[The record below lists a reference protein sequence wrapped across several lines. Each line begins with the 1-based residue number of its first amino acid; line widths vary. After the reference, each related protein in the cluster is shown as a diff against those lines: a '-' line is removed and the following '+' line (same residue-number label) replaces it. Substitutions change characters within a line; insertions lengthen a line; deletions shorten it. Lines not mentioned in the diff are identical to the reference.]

1 VLAATI
7 AASLLASGP
16 IPALAAPSHEQTA
29 ADRQRVDRAVSELE
43 AARQESARLDAE
55 VAKASAE
62 LDRILADQ
70 QQARERLG
78 SRAEAMYRSGDVS
91 FLSVLLDAES
101 FTDFASRWDLL
112 MWMNRQDAEDLE
124 TLERARKDTQE
135 AADSL
140 MALQAEQARAVDEA
154 TQRVA
159 QARADLAA
167 SEAALAA
174 YEARIAE
181 QSASSAASTPGL
193 TQSASTPQVSGSGA
207 WQTGVA
213 SHYGRWFTGRGAS
226 GAEIGPYTMM
236 VAHKTLPFGTLVEF
250 EYNGKR
256 AVASV
261 QDRGPFTAGRMWD
274 LGPGVVRAL
283 GFNGVHEVRYR
294 VID

>member
-1 VLAATI
+1 
-7 AASLLASGP
+7 
-16 IPALAAPSHEQTA
+16 
-29 ADRQRVDRAVSELE
+29 VDQAVAELE
-43 AARQESARLDAE
+43 TARQESARLDAE

-62 LDRILADQ
+62 LDRILAGQ

-101 FTDFASRWDLL
+101 FADFASRWDLL
-112 MWMNRQDAEDLE
+112 TWMNRQDAEDLE

-181 QSASSAASTPGL
+181 QSASSSSSSSASTPGL
-193 TQSASTPQVSGSGA
+193 TQSASTPHVSGSGA

-226 GAEIGPYTMM
+226 GAEIGPYSMM

-261 QDRGPFTAGRMWD
+261 QDRGPFTGGRMWD